1 MNASADR
8 LRRLAALAGMLTIAL
23 WLGPA
28 HADDTGRELLGQC
41 SKALTLLEGNAKTL
55 SEADR
60 VDASFCLG
68 FVQGVTN
75 IVSISYYVKPRGQM
89 FCPPPDSVI
98 PLDHA
103 VHALVDYLKAHPE
116 RLSARK
122 VTLAAAA
129 FMKAY
134 PCPYWPPVPP
144 PQGGAGIRKP
154 SQLPNR

>member
-1 MNASADR
+1 MRRFAVRNR
-8 LRRLAALAGMLTIAL
+8 LLAGLSGALLIAA
-23 WLGPA
+23 WCGPA
-28 HADDTGRELLGQC
+28 YARDTGTELLKQC
-41 SKALTLLEGNAKTL
+41 SKALTLLEGDASTL
-55 SEADR
+55 SAADR
-60 VDASFCLG
+60 SDASFCLG

-89 FCPPPDSVI
+89 FCPPPNAVI
-98 PLDHA
+98 PLDAA

-134 PCPYWPPVPP
+134 PCPYWPPVPDRTAP
-144 PQGGAGIRKP
+144 HSPAP
-154 SQLPNR
+154 AQLPNR

>member
-1 MNASADR
+1 MPRACLAGV
-8 LRRLAALAGMLTIAL
+8 LLLAAGSSTVAAADTGTELLDQCTKALQLLAGHGA
-23 WLGPA
+23 A
-28 HADDTGRELLGQC
+28 
-41 SKALTLLEGNAKTL
+41 L

-60 VDASFCLG
+60 NDASFCLG

-89 FCPPPDSVI
+89 FCPPPGEAI
-98 PLDHA
+98 PLDAA
-103 VHALVDYLKAHPE
+103 VKALVDYLKAHPE

-134 PCPYWPPVPP
+134 PCPYWPPVPKP
-144 PQGGAGIRKP
+144 PGPAAEPGGGAAAP
-154 SQLPNR
+154 PAQAPNR

>member
-1 MNASADR
+1 MRPGATR
-8 LRRLAALAGMLTIAL
+8 LRLLTAVSAGLLSAAWGL
-23 WLGPA
+23 PA
-28 HADDTGRELLGQC
+28 HARDNGKELLEQC
-41 SKALTLLEGNAKTL
+41 SKALTLIEGDASTL
-55 SEADR
+55 SAADR
-60 VDASFCLG
+60 NDAYFCLG

-89 FCPPPDSVI
+89 FCPPPNATI
-98 PLDHA
+98 PLDAA

-134 PCPYWPPVPP
+134 PCPYWPPVPDRR
-144 PQGGAGIRKP
+144 GARPAGRG
-154 SQLPNR
+154 QLPNR